1 MTEEKKP
8 SRLANVRKENPG
20 IFTNMSRTIRL
31 VLRLLADGRV
41 NFFLK
46 LLPVATL
53 VYLISPLDAAVPVV
67 DDAVIIGIG
76 TYVFVELCPP
86 DIVQEHKDQL
96 AGLEESGQEAR
107 EKTRVIEGFFKRD
120 QKED

>member
-8 SRLANVRKENPG
+8 SRLAKVQKENPG

-31 VLRLLADGRV
+31 VIRLLLDRRV
-41 NFFLK
+41 NIFLK
-46 LLPVATL
+46 LLPIGAL
-53 VYLISPLDAAVPVV
+53 VYMAVPEAIPVV
-67 DDAVIIGIG
+67 DDVLIFGLG
-76 TYVFVELCPP
+76 TYVFVELCPA
-86 DIVQEHKDQL
+86 DVVQEHRDQL